1 MPEIK
6 MKGKEMPE
14 LVPSKPKKKVPVWVF
29 VVVPSLILALALIVG
44 GTILFNN
51 YQDKKAREESYKTLQ
66 EALNVKLTSDKRL
79 LTIEAA
85 PEFTYSFTEDKSLEN
100 VPDQIRNLIVSYT
113 GESEISVSSVDIS
126 TVGEKQVTLTITKSD
141 RFGQIAQKQE
151 RIVVTVQDTQEP
163 EVDIVDAVV
172 HAENEKEAEANV
184 LRIYDP
190 VFNYYP
196 YSSTLE
202 NHTYKIDLSEVDF
215 ETPGIY
221 QAKIII
227 NDSGNIIERYY
238 DVNVGNYV
246 DPNSV
251 EEEPVVEE
259 TTEEGESVVDE
270 QETDT
275 QTP

>member
-202 NHTYKIDLSEVDF
+202 NHTYKIDLSEVYF

-246 DPNSV
+246 DPNAV

-270 QETDT
+270 QATDT
-275 QTP
+275 QNP

>member
-275 QTP
+275 QIP